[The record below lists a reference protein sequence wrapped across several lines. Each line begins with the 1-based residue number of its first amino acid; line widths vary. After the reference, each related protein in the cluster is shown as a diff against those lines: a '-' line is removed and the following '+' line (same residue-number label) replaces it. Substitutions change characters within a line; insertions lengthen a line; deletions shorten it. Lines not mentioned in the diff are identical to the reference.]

1 MIYLNIIKKL
11 IKNILLTSS
20 VKEYQYID
28 KYSIHVNMGNG
39 MRIYDNGDVHSTFME
54 KNIVKSMGMYENIP
68 RLCRKKHG

>member
-1 MIYLNIIKKL
+1 M
-11 IKNILLTSS
+11 
-20 VKEYQYID
+20 KEYQYID